1 MWLRAPNR
9 KMTRDEKR
17 SGPSDP
23 WGDFVLAVRPLW
35 ALQGALGL
43 LCSGPTGKEWHLG
56 GCDWPWPAGGD
67 QAAATH
73 VAGRKLWRTRV
84 TTWVSSALDAAALAC
99 RGCDCQ
105 GLRGLRNEGGGQLRE
120 DLEGLW
126 EGEDE
131 HGCGSKIYWNNEGY
145 TLRKRPPNHR
155 GAASCG
161 ARVTRGGL
169 WTRVA

>member
-1 MWLRAPNR
+1 MAPVTRGGILCLPSGHSGLCRAHLDSCVLGPQA
-9 KMTRDEKR
+9 R
-17 SGPSDP
+17 SGILEGVTGPGP
-23 WGDFVLAVRPLW
+23 REEIR
-35 ALQGALGL
+35 L
-43 LCSGPTGKEWHLG
+43 LPPMWRGGSSG
-56 GCDWPWPAGGD
+56 
-67 QAAATH
+67 
-73 VAGRKLWRTRV
+73 V

-120 DLEGLW
+120 GLEGIW

-161 ARVTRGGL
+161 ARVTCGGL
-169 WTRVA
+169 WTCVA